1 MPGRG
6 PPPTAM
12 ARLLLYAHHHPA
24 HTVSPAV
31 LHTLRHFRALGFELV
46 FASTSPVDDLPA
58 AQALADL
65 GAQVLVVPNIG
76 YDFYAWRCAWLAQ
89 APGRLGRLQQLV
101 LLNSSVQGPFHD
113 LGGFLQRLQA
123 LPADVLG
130 ATLSLAPHP
139 HLQSY
144 FFLFKPAALQADGVH
159 RFWQTLQPF
168 ADRERT
174 IVHHELRLTQR
185 LQALGL
191 RVGAFHCATDQ
202 RNPALKHPYRLYAQG
217 LPFLKVAKLRKPANW
232 PLLLWLRLRQRWL
245 AVPPAPPR
253 PRRPPQPSAASA
265 TAT

>member
-1 MPGRG
+1 
-6 PPPTAM
+6 M

-24 HTVSPAV
+24 HTVTPAV

-46 FASTSPVDDLPA
+46 FASTSPIDDAAA
-58 AQALADL
+58 AQALAEL

-89 APGRLGRLQQLV
+89 APARWAGLQQLV

-113 LGGFLQRLQA
+113 LEGFLQHLQA
-123 LPADVLG
+123 RPADVLG
-130 ATLSLAPHP
+130 ATLSQEPHA

-144 FFLFKPAALQADGVH
+144 FLLFKPRALQADGVH
-159 RFWQTLQPF
+159 QFWQNLQPYP
-168 ADRERT
+168 DRART
-174 IVHHELRLTQR
+174 IAHHELRLTDY

-191 RVGAFHCATDQ
+191 RVDAFHRASDL
-202 RNPALKHPYRLYAQG
+202 RNPSLKHPYRLYAQG

-232 PLLLWLRLRQRWL
+232 PLLLWLGLHQRWR
-245 AVPPAPPR
+245 AVPSARPR
-253 PRRPPQPSAASA
+253 PRPQPHPSAASA